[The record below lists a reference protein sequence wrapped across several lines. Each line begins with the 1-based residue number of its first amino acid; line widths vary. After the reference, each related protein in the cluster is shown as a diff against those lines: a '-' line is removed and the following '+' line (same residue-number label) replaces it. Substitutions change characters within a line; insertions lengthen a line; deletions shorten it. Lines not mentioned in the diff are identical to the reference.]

1 MGFTIAQVAEQTGL
15 SAHTLRY
22 YERDGLLPGEV
33 GRGSSGRRA
42 YSERDV
48 GGILMVA
55 RLRATGMPVAEMRR
69 YAQLVRDGDA
79 SVAKR
84 LNLLLEHRE
93 KVREQLRQAQEH
105 LAAIETKIELYR
117 GFVEGS

>member
-1 MGFTIAQVAEQTGL
+1 MSFTIAQVAEQTGL

-33 GRGSSGRRA
+33 GRASSGRRA

-48 GGILMVA
+48 GGIIMVA
-55 RLRATGMPVAEMRR
+55 RLRATGMPVAEIRR

-79 SVAKR
+79 SVPKR

-93 KVREQLRQAQEH
+93 KVRDQLRQAQAH